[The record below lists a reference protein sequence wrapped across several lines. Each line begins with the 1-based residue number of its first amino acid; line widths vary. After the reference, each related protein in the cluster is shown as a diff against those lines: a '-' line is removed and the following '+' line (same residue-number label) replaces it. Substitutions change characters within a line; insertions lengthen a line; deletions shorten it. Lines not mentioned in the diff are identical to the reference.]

1 MKVLKLLV
9 LVASLLY
16 IQAVIAE
23 VVSDEEA
30 SAADRS
36 AQKSLYQKNN
46 DTNFWF
52 EQIEGDHTVY
62 WEFIEAYDTV
72 KESLVNVAKR
82 LACYVADLGVGREIF
97 EGDDCFN
104 YT

>member
-1 MKVLKLLV
+1 MRVLKLLV
-9 LVASLLY
+9 LVGSLFC
-16 IQAVIAE
+16 IQPAIGE
-23 VVSDEEA
+23 VVAGEWA
-30 SAADRS
+30 SAADTS
-36 AQKSLYQKNN
+36 AQEPISKKNN

-82 LACYVADLGVGREIF
+82 LACYVADLRVGRGILA
-97 EGDDCFN
+97 GGDCFN

>member
-1 MKVLKLLV
+1 MKVLMLLV
-9 LVASLLY
+9 LVGSLFI

-23 VVSDEEA
+23 VVSDEGA
-30 SAADRS
+30 SATDKS
-36 AQKSLYQKNN
+36 AQKTLYQTNN

-52 EQIEGDHTVY
+52 EAIDGDHTVY

-82 LACYVADLGVGREIF
+82 VACYVSASPRV
-97 EGDDCFN
+97 C
-104 YT
+104 